1 MGEGG
6 KSEED
11 LPLHELA
18 SVWVCCLNPKKFWKR
33 DVGNLGESITLSQL
47 PLPLF
52 HALTFASMESFQSY
66 LLMVHTLSC
75 AQYAVYFYGTF
86 QGFA

>member
-6 KSEED
+6 NSED

-18 SVWVCCLNPKKFWKR
+18 GVWVWCLNPKKFWQR
-33 DVGNLGESITLSQL
+33 NVGNLSESVMLGNL

-52 HALTFASMESFQSY
+52 HALTFGSMERSQSY
-66 LLMVHTLSC
+66 LLTVHTLLHTR
-75 AQYAVYFYGTF
+75 YAVYFYGTF
-86 QGFA
+86 QGFT